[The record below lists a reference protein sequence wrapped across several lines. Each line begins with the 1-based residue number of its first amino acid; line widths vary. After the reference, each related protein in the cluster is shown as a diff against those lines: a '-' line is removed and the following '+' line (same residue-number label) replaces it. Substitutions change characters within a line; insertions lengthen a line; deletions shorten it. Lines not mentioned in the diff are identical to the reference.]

1 MEHPFPKGIDAS
13 APFFTDS
20 RMIDINGV
28 PTPMRAFNLACSRRD
43 LSLFCKGIKITRGWR
58 LKDVK
63 EYYGFSGGKEKC
75 LAQIEALIA
84 YYDAQQ
90 QQQNGAS

>member
-1 MEHPFPKGIDAS
+1 METPFPKGIDAS
-13 APFFTDS
+13 APFFADS
-20 RMIDINGV
+20 RMIDVNGA
-28 PTPMRAFNLACSRRD
+28 PLPMQAWNLACTRRD

-63 EYYGFSGGKEKC
+63 AYYGLSGGKDKC

-90 QQQNGAS
+90 KQQEDS